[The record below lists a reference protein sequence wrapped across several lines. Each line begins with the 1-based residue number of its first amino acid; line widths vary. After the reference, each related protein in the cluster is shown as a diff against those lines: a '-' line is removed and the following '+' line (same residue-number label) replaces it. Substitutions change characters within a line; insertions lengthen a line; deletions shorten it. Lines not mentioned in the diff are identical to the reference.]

1 MTVTVD
7 SNLFYYLIT
16 QQKEWKNENKFLA
29 KDVKK
34 GQSNNL
40 NVNIIIAYHLKRLN
54 NVRLWL
60 ALSSD
65 K

>member
-1 MTVTVD
+1 MNPTCILCQVDDCTVD

-16 QQKEWKNENKFLA
+16 HQREWKNENEFVA

-40 NVNIIIAYHLKRLN
+40 NVNIIIAYHLKG
-54 NVRLWL
+54 
-60 ALSSD
+60 
-65 K
+65 